1 MCIDYKWSRKDRK
14 EWLEKQP
21 DMITAW
27 KEVMFSFAKGPRCIT
42 PRYQTG
48 TNFKR
53 ENYLKEEP
61 SSSYQKN
68 APTRYEKSRRRT
80 EYKAYFHLFKYKK
93 DADREAK
100 GYYLAKVIKC
110 KIPKEYVTDIGEQ
123 WDSMT
128 IITRKFII
136 VGQDEYLRD

>member
-1 MCIDYKWSRKDRK
+1 MCIENKWSIRDRK

-27 KEVMFSFAKGPRCIT
+27 KEVMVSMVANPCYIS
-42 PRYQTG
+42 PRYQKG
-48 TNFKR
+48 THFKR
-53 ENYLKEEP
+53 ENYLEEEP

-68 APTRYEKSRRRT
+68 ASTRYEKSRRRT

-93 DADREAK
+93 DADRSAK
-100 GYYLAKVIKC
+100 DYLFAKVVKC
-110 KIPKEYVTDIGEQ
+110 KIPKEYVTDIGTQ
-123 WDSMT
+123 WDSIT

-136 VGQDEYLRD
+136 VGQDQYFEE